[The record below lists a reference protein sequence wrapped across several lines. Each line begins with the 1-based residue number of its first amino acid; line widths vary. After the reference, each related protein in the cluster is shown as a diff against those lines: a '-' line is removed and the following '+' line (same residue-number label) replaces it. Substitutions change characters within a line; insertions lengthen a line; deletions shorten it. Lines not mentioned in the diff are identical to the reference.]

1 MIPEWNMQGVL
12 PPLRPGSMG
21 HEQDRSPYHVP
32 LASVVERFAK
42 TQERIQI
49 IEGFLNYRQALYD
62 VGIDSGFQWLDGSFM
77 EQIEQLESR
86 PPNDV
91 DVVTFF
97 HLPPGTDQQQLAQ
110 EHRNLFLTKET
121 KSRFH
126 VDGYPFILGG
136 PIASHDIKLISY
148 WYSMWSHRRSG
159 LWKGFVQVDLSP
171 NEDASALAA
180 LALIQQEGAQP

>member
-12 PPLRPGSMG
+12 PPIRPGSQG
-21 HEQDRSPYHVP
+21 HEPDRSPYQVP
-32 LASVVERFAK
+32 LVSVVERFAK
-42 TQERIQI
+42 TAERIQI
-49 IEGFLNYRQALYD
+49 IEGFLKYRQELYD
-62 VGIDSGFQWLDGSFM
+62 VGINSGFQWLDGSFM

-86 PPNDV
+86 SPNDV

-97 HLPPGTDQQQLAQ
+97 HLPPGLDQRQLAQ
-110 EHRNLFLTKET
+110 QHGNLFQTKET

-126 VDGYPFILGG
+126 VDGYPFILGE
-136 PIASHDIKLISY
+136 PTSSHNVKVVSY

-159 LWKGFVQVDLSP
+159 LWKGFIQVDLSP
-171 NEDASALAA
+171 NEDATAVAA

>member
-1 MIPEWNMQGVL
+1 MQGVL
-12 PPLRPGSMG
+12 PPIRPGSKG
-21 HEQDRSPYHVP
+21 HEQDRSPYQVP

-42 TQERIQI
+42 SQERIQI
-49 IEGFLNYRQALYD
+49 IEGFLNYRRALYD

-97 HLPPGTDQQQLAQ
+97 HLPPGLDQQQLAQ
-110 EHRNLFLTKET
+110 KHGNLFLTKET

-136 PIASHDIKLISY
+136 PTASHNIKLISY

-171 NEDASALAA
+171 TEDATALAA
-180 LALIQQEGAQP
+180 LALIQQEGSQP